1 MKPIRLSAHA
11 RGYLDRRGCTEEE
24 IRETIRMQTW
34 QKARMGRHEAQQD
47 FPRNGS
53 TSSFKIVALLG

>member
-1 MKPIRLSAHA
+1 
-11 RGYLDRRGCTEEE
+11 
-24 IRETIRMQTW
+24 MQTW